1 MEALFLLIPLALI
14 FCLIAVKAFFW
25 AVGNRQF
32 DNLDSAAQSILFDD
46 ENAPDSAAKTPR
58 TVSLDGDRGGDN
70 HGD

>member
-32 DNLDSAAQSILFDD
+32 DNLDSAAHSILFDD
-46 ENAPDSAAKTPR
+46 ENAPGSTAKLPPPGDR
-58 TVSLDGDRGGDN
+58 DGDRRGD
-70 HGD
+70 

>member
-32 DNLDSAAQSILFDD
+32 DNLDSAARSILFDV
-46 ENAPDSAAKTPR
+46 ENAPTSAEKPPLPA
-58 TVSLDGDRGGDN
+58 DR

>member
-32 DNLDSAAQSILFDD
+32 DNLDGAARSILFDD
-46 ENAPDSAAKTPR
+46 EEVPRSVAKPSQSIARDS
-58 TVSLDGDRGGDN
+58 DR
-70 HGD
+70 HGA